1 MTDEV
6 QQSQYINM
14 FKSSKMTAVVMTYAI
29 DQPFIQR
36 LEMKNEGVHFL
47 RIDAEVEDVMK
58 GRISKKEQEE
68 FESKSKDLEKRLRKS
83 LKRSKLIVKLDKLK
97 NKKVASMLTLSEE
110 KRRMDDMM
118 KMYSMGSPLPEST
131 DGDGET
137 LILNANHPLVEK
149 IMAAPDA
156 ENSKLIEQQ
165 LYDLALLSN
174 KQLSADEMTKFIQ
187 RSNDIL
193 MKVLK

>member
-68 FESKSKDLEKRLRKS
+68 FESKSKDLEKLLRKS

-149 IMAAPDA
+149 IMADPDA

>member
-1 MTDEV
+1 
-6 QQSQYINM
+6 M

-149 IMAAPDA
+149 IMAAPDT